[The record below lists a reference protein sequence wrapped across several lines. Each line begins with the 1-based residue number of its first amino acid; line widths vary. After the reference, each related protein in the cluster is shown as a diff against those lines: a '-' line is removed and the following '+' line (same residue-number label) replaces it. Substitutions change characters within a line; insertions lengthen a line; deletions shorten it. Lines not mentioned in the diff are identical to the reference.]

1 MSSFSEEFRNYV
13 DELNQWF
20 IYLESFRHA
29 LAHRIPLYIAPF
41 IVTPDKEASF
51 QDLKTQ
57 KVDAMRR
64 GDLAGYDEL
73 DAAQT
78 KLGKFRPIMTHSLY
92 EKDSKPMYFHSQVL
106 CDWNTV
112 VEILK
117 RFLQQPNW

>member
-1 MSSFSEEFRNYV
+1 MSSFSEDFRDYV
-13 DELNQWF
+13 GGLSQWF
-20 IYLESFRHA
+20 AYLESFRHA

-41 IVTPDKEASF
+41 IVTPENEMLFRDHE
-51 QDLKTQ
+51 TQ
-57 KVDAMRR
+57 KTDAMRR
-64 GDLAGYDEL
+64 GDLARYDVL

-78 KLGKFRPIMTHSLY
+78 KLGKFRPLMTHSLY
-92 EKDSKPMYFHSQVL
+92 DRDSKPIYFHSQVL